1 MYSGV
6 NIIRYLVFRNQN
18 VMSVLRKIGLRLT
31 GENESGLKSYSQ
43 CGEDLIINFLYS
55 AIGIEKKNYL
65 DIGAFDPFHINN
77 TAFFYAR
84 GITGV
89 NVEPNPARIEIFK
102 RLRKSDIN
110 VHAAVSDQDGTTPF
124 FTMNPPTLST
134 IVKEEVHRLQTS
146 GEARLVKESIVPQMK
161 LQTLIDKYCEG
172 RFPALLSIDTEGLEE
187 MILMQLRQMS
197 TSPIIICAETLEF
210 EGNHLGRKKTDL
222 IRHINEAGYKVYAD
236 TFVNTIFLREDSW

>member
-1 MYSGV
+1 MG
-6 NIIRYLVFRNQN
+6 
-18 VMSVLRKIGLRLT
+18 VLRKIGLRLT

-43 CGEDLIINFLYS
+43 CGEDLIINFLFN
-55 AIGIEKKNYL
+55 AISVEKKNYL

-89 NVEPNPARIEIFK
+89 NVEPNPERIENFR
-102 RLRKSDIN
+102 RLRKADIN

-134 IVKEEVHRLQTS
+134 IVEAEVQRLQQS
-146 GEARLVKESIVPQMK
+146 GEAKLVNQSIVPQMR
-161 LQTLIDKYCEG
+161 LQTLIDKFCNG
-172 RFPALLSIDTEGLEE
+172 NFPALLSIDTEGLED
-187 MILMQLRQMS
+187 MILSQLRNMS
-197 TSPIIICAETLEF
+197 TTPLIICAETLEF
-210 EGNHLGRKKTDL
+210 EGNQLGRKKTEL
-222 IRHINEAGYKVYAD
+222 IQQVNEAGYKVYAD